1 MNMERMNNIKV
12 ERISNLIEY
21 YSEEL
26 AKYQELEEHLSV
38 CNRQMIK
45 ALTATVNRLKTML
58 KEANKQ

>member
-1 MNMERMNNIKV
+1 MEQINNIKI
-12 ERISNLIEY
+12 ERLKNLFEY

-38 CNRQMIK
+38 CNRQMIE

-58 KEANKQ
+58 KEAKK

>member
-1 MNMERMNNIKV
+1 MNMERMNSVKV
-12 ERISNLIEY
+12 QRLKNLIEY

-38 CNRQMIK
+38 YNRQMIE

-58 KEANKQ
+58 KEAKK

>member
-1 MNMERMNNIKV
+1 MNSVTVQRLK
-12 ERISNLIEY
+12 NLIEY

-38 CNRQMIK
+38 CNRQMIE

>member
-1 MNMERMNNIKV
+1 MERMNSVKV
-12 ERISNLIEY
+12 QRLKNLIEY

-38 CNRQMIK
+38 CNRQMTE

-58 KEANKQ
+58 KEAKK

>member
-1 MNMERMNNIKV
+1 MERMNSVQVQRLK
-12 ERISNLIEY
+12 NLIEY

-38 CNRQMIK
+38 CNRQMIE

-58 KEANKQ
+58 KEAKK